1 MHFYTNVY
9 SYTYIHVYN
18 TNTFIQLLKVPMEQI
33 AIQIQLHL
41 SGCDLL
47 GLFSPEKRKLRG
59 GSHQCI

>member
-1 MHFYTNVY
+1 MHFYTYVY

-18 TNTFIQLLKVPMEQI
+18 TNTFIQLCEVPMQQI

-41 SGCDLL
+41 SSYDLL

-59 GSHQCI
+59 GSHK